1 MWVAAHLAVGSRSRR
16 GSAAQVGALP
26 DPSLKVSIQ
35 PEDVEMLNSDDPAKQ
50 LEATTRFRKLL
61 SIERNP
67 PIAEVIAAGAVPRL
81 VQYCQCCARAT
92 PPAPHTATPPPATP
106 PPLLLSLISSD
117 ALWASKKG

>member
-67 PIAEVIAAGAVPRL
+67 PIAEVIAGGAVPRL

-92 PPAPHTATPPPATP
+92 PPAAHRNASSCYSAAAAALP
-106 PPLLLSLISSD
+106 LISSD